1 MSGPAP
7 IDCPRCGSKSLNPI
21 TLVCSCSAEFTPQG
35 YAFWRSLPVHLA
47 LRTIRA

>member
-7 IDCPRCGSKSLNPI
+7 IDCPRCGSRGLNPI

-35 YAFWRSLPVHLA
+35 YAYWRSLPLA
-47 LRTIRA
+47 SARRTIQS

>member
-7 IDCPRCGSKSLNPI
+7 IECLRCGSKSLNPI

-35 YAFWRSLPVHLA
+35 YAFWRSLPAHLA